1 MNSEDVD
8 ETKQLT
14 VSLVNSED
22 VDETMYI
29 TMNNLRLG
37 YTETTLLFFY
47 YLDLQ
52 KIRNSEY
59 VDSQNNLINWLCS
72 TSGFY
77 DKNICGSYFDF
88 DANKIKNLDVYNNYF
103 NRLLNIV
110 KNSNTKLVFCF
121 HQLHDSLIQYKEEF
135 LNYIDYY
142 NKNNRQTNLLQFM
155 DNKNILIINNLG
167 SLMKMQYE
175 SGNIKKISPHNPVTA
190 KNIDFLEPGYTF
202 FNSGHDSSILE
213 TAEKLCDKIKTIN
226 FDCAVVSAG
235 AYSSLLFDYIVNEL
249 NKDVFVIGGDLPFYF
264 GILTQRTRESPSD
277 LINEYFINVPDEM
290 KPLGYEKVE
299 NGCYW

>member
-1 MNSEDVD
+1 
-8 ETKQLT
+8 
-14 VSLVNSED
+14 
-22 VDETMYI
+22 
-29 TMNNLRLG
+29 MNNLRLG
-37 YTETTLLFFY
+37 FTETTLLFFY

-52 KIRNSEY
+52 KICNSEY
-59 VDSQNNLINWLCS
+59 VNLQDSLINWLCT

-88 DANKIKNLDVYNNYF
+88 DANKIKNSDVYNNYF

-110 KNSNTKLVFCF
+110 KNSNTKLELNF
-121 HQLHDSLIQYKEEF
+121 HGFHNSLIQYKEEF
-135 LNYIDYY
+135 LNYIDY
-142 NKNNRQTNLLQFM
+142 NKNNNQTNILQFM
-155 DNKNILIINNLG
+155 DNKNVLIINNLG

-175 SGNIKKISPHNPVTA
+175 SGNITKIYQRYPISA

-202 FNSGHDSSILE
+202 FNNGHDSSILE
-213 TAEKLCDKIKTIN
+213 TAEKICDKIKIIN
-226 FDCAVVSAG
+226 FDCVIISAG

-249 NKDVFVIGGDLPFYF
+249 NKDVFVAGCDLPLYF
-264 GILTQRTRESPSD
+264 GISTNRVKCFYSNQ
-277 LINEYFINVPDEM
+277 INEYFINVPDEM